1 MPSALRLEST
11 RWPDA
16 VAGPSVIGAG
26 EMVAVVERAATW
38 DLTFEPV
45 AAGPHTVRVRVR
57 TTGEGGEELEQ
68 DLRLS
73 P

>member
-16 VAGPSVIGAG
+16 IAGPSVIGAG
-26 EMVAVVERAATW
+26 ELVAVLDRTATW

-57 TTGEGGEELEQ
+57 TTGEGGEEFEQ